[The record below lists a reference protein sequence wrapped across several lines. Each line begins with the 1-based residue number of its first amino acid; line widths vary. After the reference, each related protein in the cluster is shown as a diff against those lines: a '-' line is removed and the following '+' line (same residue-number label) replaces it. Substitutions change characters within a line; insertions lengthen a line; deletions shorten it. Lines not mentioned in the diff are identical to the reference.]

1 MRTGQVACLTGIL
14 VQAVQLPLAG
24 FAQVVE
30 HASDGLIQQVD
41 HRGIDFHV
49 PRTLLPLFIRQLVQ
63 LVGDII
69 YEVDMED
76 LPFDVFEFMEYE
88 LPWEM
93 RSDPDIG
100 N

>member
-1 MRTGQVACLTGIL
+1 MSRARCCRSSSVNSF
-14 VQAVQLPLAG
+14 QA
-24 FAQVVE
+24 
-30 HASDGLIQQVD
+30 
-41 HRGIDFHV
+41 RIDFPEGGVRV
-49 PRTLLPLFIRQLVQ
+49 PAFAWWPGVIEPGQ

>member
-1 MRTGQVACLTGIL
+1 MSRARCCRCSSVNSF
-14 VQAVQLPLAG
+14 QA
-24 FAQVVE
+24 
-30 HASDGLIQQVD
+30 
-41 HRGIDFHV
+41 RIDFLEGGVRV
-49 PRTLLPLFIRQLVQ
+49 PAFAWWPGVIEPGQ